1 VHEVARHIQRQVI
14 ATLRDEIG
22 LQTVAVN
29 VTVDD
34 VLIGVDQ

>member
-1 VHEVARHIQRQVI
+1 MHEVARHVQRQVI

-22 LQTVAVN
+22 LQTVVVN

-34 VLIGVDQ
+34 VLNGEDQ